1 MQEKILELYSQIST
15 IKTNLQNTDYKA
27 IKFAEGELTAEEYES
42 TKQQR
47 ITWRKQ
53 ISVLEN
59 EIEYLKIQMEFSG
72 KWKNFGNDYW

>member
-72 KWKNFGNDYW
+72 K